1 MVSNFIKYQSFL
13 LVSIPP
19 LLITGPFFSD
29 FALSLLVICTTFYII
44 KEKQYQYF
52 QNKFVLFFSIFY
64 FYILLNSLIINV
76 SLDSIKISFFY
87 FRFGLFAI
95 CVWYLLDQDETLL
108 KKIFI
113 SMCICF
119 IILIIDGF
127 IQFFFHSNILGFK
140 ISETGRI
147 SSFFNTELV
156 LGSYLSRLFPIFFG
170 LSILLFNKK
179 KKYLV
184 LVSVIFVLVETLI
197 FISGERAALF
207 YTNLSAIYIIL
218 CIKNFKK
225 LRLITF
231 LASIGLIFI
240 VSYFSPSYKERVV
253 DLTMSQ
259 MGINKMG
266 LANTDTNRYLFSKQH
281 THHFLSAKKMFESDI
296 LFGIGIKNFKNFCGK
311 DEYKISNIS
320 CSTHPHNTY
329 VQLLAETGIF
339 GFLYIVGVLIYF
351 SMLSLKFIFTPSKKA
366 NLLFDFRVCIVSA
379 IIISLWPLIPTGSF
393 FNNWLNIIYYLP
405 IGFLIY
411 YFFEPKDEY

>member
-1 MVSNFIKYQSFL
+1 
-13 LVSIPP
+13 
-19 LLITGPFFSD
+19 
-29 FALSLLVICTTFYII
+29 
-44 KEKQYQYF
+44 
-52 QNKFVLFFSIFY
+52 
-64 FYILLNSLIINV
+64 
-76 SLDSIKISFFY
+76 
-87 FRFGLFAI
+87 
-95 CVWYLLDQDETLL
+95 
-108 KKIFI
+108 
-113 SMCICF
+113 MCICF

-231 LASIGLIFI
+231 LASICLIFI

-366 NLLFDFRVCIVSA
+366 NLLFDFRVCMVSA

-393 FNNWLNIIYYLP
+393 FNNWLNIIYFLP
-405 IGFLIY
+405 VGIFLWTIKNNKKY
-411 YFFEPKDEY
+411 S